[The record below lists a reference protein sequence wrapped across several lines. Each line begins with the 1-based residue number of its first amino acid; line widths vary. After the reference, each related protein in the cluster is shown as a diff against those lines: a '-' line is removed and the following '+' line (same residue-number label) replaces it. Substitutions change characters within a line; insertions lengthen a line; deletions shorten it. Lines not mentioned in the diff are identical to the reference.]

1 MGARPAVSRVQPRP
15 KTFIKFLFLSTSRRL
30 EPLWR
35 SGPYSISSKTSDAVT
50 NRGAARR
57 FHVIANLLSSGR
69 KVEKWKQGINAM
81 DIVVLGIGILFFVL
95 SFAYIKACDIL

>member
-1 MGARPAVSRVQPRP
+1 MAIGSIFHSRA
-15 KTFIKFLFLSTSRRL
+15 KRRTPSPI
-30 EPLWR
+30 EVWR
-35 SGPYSISSKTSDAVT
+35 AG
-50 NRGAARR
+50 
-57 FHVIANLLSSGR
+57 FCVIANLLSSGR